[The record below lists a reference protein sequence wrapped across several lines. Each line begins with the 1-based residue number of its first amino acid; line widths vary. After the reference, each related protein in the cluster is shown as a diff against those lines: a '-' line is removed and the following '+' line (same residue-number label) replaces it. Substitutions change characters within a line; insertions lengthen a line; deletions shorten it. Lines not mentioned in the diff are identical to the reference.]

1 MTSPKDDLEEL
12 KPDVGDGGAL
22 TSPDEE
28 RAEDVSVVALVDESA
43 MQARRTQEG
52 AGAAAVDVVRDRAV
66 RPGTVAV
73 VDEPGESDEPGEAEG
88 PDQAAEPVE
97 GAVAAESAE
106 LEPESEAERTGD
118 EPSATPDEPGGERAQ
133 AGEPDP
139 DAEGPTESAAVVG
152 EGESG
157 EPGEA
162 EGPDPAEQ
170 PLEGAV
176 AAESASS
183 TESDSAEPEAREAGA
198 ADVAEDADSAYRA
211 GSEAPDESGAPGS
224 ELPESGEPTAV
235 EAEPDE
241 LDEPAAEADDGVG
254 SVGSAGSDDRA
265 SGVGSDTGGDG
276 DDSETGDMAGE
287 SVRAGA
293 PDSESDDRADA
304 HAHKAAAGGVEDAD
318 DSEGT
323 ADADDTAD
331 AEYIENAEG
340 AEGTEGAEDTDS
352 TAAEPY
358 AERASAADGAD
369 DADEA
374 AEAVPEA
381 VEAAADTADVEP
393 SGAESAELAD
403 LAEPAGPAEAAPR
416 TEAPARAPEVEDL
429 GADAVAIEPG
439 VLLEADDEGS
449 QGDAEAG
456 ADTAEADAAGES
468 DEAVESEA
476 AEKPGTSK
484 SSERSEKA
492 IDLPP
497 SYPPARRPRPLPVPG
512 EEEDDSEED
521 RPRRGWLST
530 LAVVVVVL
538 ALSAFIKTH
547 IVQTFAIP
555 SGSMENTL
563 QTEDHVSVRMYHPHD
578 VHRGDVVVFTD
589 PGGWLDTEEPSGI
602 NGIVRDGLI
611 LTGLL
616 PENSGHHLIKRVI
629 GVSGDRI
636 TSDGAGALT
645 VNGVPLQETY
655 IKDGAA
661 PSLVPF
667 DIIVPE
673 GCIWVMGDNRSNSS
687 DSRFHQDDPHGGA
700 VPLDDV
706 VGVATNVVWPV
717 SRWDSLDEGEA
728 VFRDVPDPNR

>member
-43 MQARRTQEG
+43 MQARWTQEG
-52 AGAAAVDVVRDRAV
+52 AGAAVVDVVRDRAV

-88 PDQAAEPVE
+88 PDEPVE

-118 EPSATPDEPGGERAQ
+118 EPSATPDEPGGERAR

-170 PLEGAV
+170 PVEGAV

-198 ADVAEDADSAYRA
+198 ADSAENADSAYRA

-254 SVGSAGSDDRA
+254 SVGSADGAGS
-265 SGVGSDTGGDG
+265 VGSDTGDDG
-276 DDSETGDMAGE
+276 DDSETGDMAGK

-304 HAHKAAAGGVEDAD
+304 HAHEAAAGGVEDAD
-318 DSEGT
+318 ESEGT
-323 ADADDTAD
+323 ADADHTAD

-340 AEGTEGAEDTDS
+340 TEGAEDTEP

-393 SGAESAELAD
+393 SGAEPAELAA

-416 TEAPARAPEVEDL
+416 TEEPARVPEVEDL
-429 GADAVAIEPG
+429 GAGTVAVEPG
-439 VLLEADDEGS
+439 VRLEADDEGS

-456 ADTAEADAAGES
+456 VDSAEAGAAGEL

-484 SSERSEKA
+484 SSESSEKA
-492 IDLPP
+492 TDLPP

>member
-28 RAEDVSVVALVDESA
+28 RAEDVSVVALVDEST

-73 VDEPGESDEPGEAEG
+73 VDEPGEPDEPGEAEG
-88 PDQAAEPVE
+88 PDEPVE

-118 EPSATPDEPGGERAQ
+118 EPSATPDEPGGERAR

-139 DAEGPTESAAVVG
+139 DAEEPAGAVG

-170 PLEGAV
+170 PVEGAV

-198 ADVAEDADSAYRA
+198 ADVAENADSAYRA

-241 LDEPAAEADDGVG
+241 LDEAAAEADDGVG
-254 SVGSAGSDDRA
+254 SA
-265 SGVGSDTGGDG
+265 GSDTGDDG

-293 PDSESDDRADA
+293 PESESDDRADA
-304 HAHKAAAGGVEDAD
+304 HAHEAAAGGVEDAD
-318 DSEGT
+318 ESEGT

-331 AEYIENAEG
+331 ADYIENAEG
-340 AEGTEGAEDTDS
+340 TEGIEGAEDTEP

-393 SGAESAELAD
+393 SGAEPAELAA

-416 TEAPARAPEVEDL
+416 TEEPARVPEVEDL
-429 GADAVAIEPG
+429 GAGTVAVEPG
-439 VLLEADDEGS
+439 VRLEADDEGS

-456 ADTAEADAAGES
+456 VDSAEAGAAGEL

-484 SSERSEKA
+484 SSESSEKA
-492 IDLPP
+492 TDLPP

>member
-88 PDQAAEPVE
+88 PDEPVE

-118 EPSATPDEPGGERAQ
+118 EPSATPDEPGGERAR

-183 TESDSAEPEAREAGA
+183 TESDSAEPEARGAGA
-198 ADVAEDADSAYRA
+198 ADSAENADSAYRA

-235 EAEPDE
+235 EAEPNE

-254 SVGSAGSDDRA
+254 SVGSADGAGS
-265 SGVGSDTGGDG
+265 VGSDTGDDG
-276 DDSETGDMAGE
+276 DDPETGDMAGE

-293 PDSESDDRADA
+293 PESESDDRADA
-304 HAHKAAAGGVEDAD
+304 HAHEAAAGGVEDAD
-318 DSEGT
+318 ESEGA

-340 AEGTEGAEDTDS
+340 AEGTEGTEGAEDTDS

-374 AEAVPEA
+374 AEVVPEA
-381 VEAAADTADVEP
+381 VEAATDTADVEP
-393 SGAESAELAD
+393 SRAEPAELAD

-416 TEAPARAPEVEDL
+416 TEEPARAPEVEGL
-429 GADAVAIEPG
+429 GADAVAIESG

-456 ADTAEADAAGES
+456 VDSAEAGAAGEL

-484 SSERSEKA
+484 SSESSEKA
-492 IDLPP
+492 TDLPP

>member
-358 AERASAADGAD
+358 AERASAANDAD

-530 LAVVVVVL
+530 IAVVVVVL

>member
-43 MQARRTQEG
+43 MQARWTQEG
-52 AGAAAVDVVRDRAV
+52 AGAAVVDVVRDRAV

-88 PDQAAEPVE
+88 PDEPVE

-118 EPSATPDEPGGERAQ
+118 EPSATPDEPGGERAR

-170 PLEGAV
+170 PVEGAV

-198 ADVAEDADSAYRA
+198 ADSAENADSAYRA

-235 EAEPDE
+235 EAEPNE

-254 SVGSAGSDDRA
+254 SADGAGS
-265 SGVGSDTGGDG
+265 VGSDTGDDG
-276 DDSETGDMAGE
+276 DDPETGDMAGE

-293 PDSESDDRADA
+293 PESESDDRADA
-304 HAHKAAAGGVEDAD
+304 HAHEAAAGGVEDAD
-318 DSEGT
+318 ESEGA

-340 AEGTEGAEDTDS
+340 AEGTEGTEGAEDTDS

-374 AEAVPEA
+374 AEVVPEA
-381 VEAAADTADVEP
+381 VEAATDTADVEP
-393 SGAESAELAD
+393 SGAEPAELAD

-416 TEAPARAPEVEDL
+416 TEEPARAPEVEGL
-429 GADAVAIEPG
+429 GADAVAIESG

-456 ADTAEADAAGES
+456 VDSAEAGAAGEL

-484 SSERSEKA
+484 SSESSEKA
-492 IDLPP
+492 TDLPP

>member
-1 MTSPKDDLEEL
+1 VTSPKDDLEEL

-88 PDQAAEPVE
+88 PDEPVE
-97 GAVAAESAE
+97 GAVAVESAE
-106 LEPESEAERTGD
+106 LEPDEAERTGD

-139 DAEGPTESAAVVG
+139 DAEGLTESAAVVG

-157 EPGEA
+157 ELGEPDEA

-170 PLEGAV
+170 PVEGAV

-198 ADVAEDADSAYRA
+198 ADSAENADSAYRA

-254 SVGSAGSDDRA
+254 SVGS
-265 SGVGSDTGGDG
+265 DTGDDG

-293 PDSESDDRADA
+293 PESESDDRADA
-304 HAHKAAAGGVEDAD
+304 HAHEAAAGGVEDAD
-318 DSEGT
+318 ESEGA

-374 AEAVPEA
+374 AEVVPEA
-381 VEAAADTADVEP
+381 VEAATDTADVEP
-393 SGAESAELAD
+393 SGAEPAELAD

-416 TEAPARAPEVEDL
+416 TEEPARAPEVEGL
-429 GADAVAIEPG
+429 GAVAVEPG
-439 VLLEADDEGS
+439 VRLEADDEGS

-456 ADTAEADAAGES
+456 VDSAEAGAAGEL

-484 SSERSEKA
+484 SSESSEKA
-492 IDLPP
+492 TDLPP

>member
-43 MQARRTQEG
+43 MQARWTQEG
-52 AGAAAVDVVRDRAV
+52 AGAAVVDVVRDRAV

-88 PDQAAEPVE
+88 PDEPVE

-118 EPSATPDEPGGERAQ
+118 EPSATPDEPGGERAR

-139 DAEGPTESAAVVG
+139 DAEEPAGAVG

-170 PLEGAV
+170 PVEGAV

-198 ADVAEDADSAYRA
+198 ADSAENADSAYRA

-358 AERASAADGAD
+358 AERASAANDAD

-429 GADAVAIEPG
+429 GADAVEPG

-456 ADTAEADAAGES
+456 VDSAEAGAAGEL

-484 SSERSEKA
+484 SSESSEKA
-492 IDLPP
+492 TDLPP

-578 VHRGDVVVFTD
+578 VHRGDIVVFTD

>member
-28 RAEDVSVVALVDESA
+28 RAEDVSVVALVDEST

-73 VDEPGESDEPGEAEG
+73 VDEPGESDEPGEVEG
-88 PDQAAEPVE
+88 PDEPVE

-118 EPSATPDEPGGERAQ
+118 EPSATPDEPGGERAR

-157 EPGEA
+157 ELGELDEA

-170 PLEGAV
+170 PVEGAV

-198 ADVAEDADSAYRA
+198 ADSAENADSAYRA

-254 SVGSAGSDDRA
+254 SA
-265 SGVGSDTGGDG
+265 GSDTGDDG

-293 PDSESDDRADA
+293 PESESDDRADA
-304 HAHKAAAGGVEDAD
+304 HAHEAAAGGVEDAD

-340 AEGTEGAEDTDS
+340 AEDAESTENTEP

-358 AERASAADGAD
+358 AERASAANDAD

-416 TEAPARAPEVEDL
+416 TEEPARAPEVEDL
-429 GADAVAIEPG
+429 GADAVEPG

-456 ADTAEADAAGES
+456 VDSAEAGAAGEL

-484 SSERSEKA
+484 SSESSEKA
-492 IDLPP
+492 TDLPP

-530 LAVVVVVL
+530 IAVVVVVL

>member
-43 MQARRTQEG
+43 MQARWTQEG

-73 VDEPGESDEPGEAEG
+73 VDEPGESDELGEAEG

-254 SVGSAGSDDRA
+254 SVGS
-265 SGVGSDTGGDG
+265 DTGDDG

-293 PDSESDDRADA
+293 PESESDDRADA
-304 HAHKAAAGGVEDAD
+304 HAHEAAAGGVEDAD
-318 DSEGT
+318 ESEGA

-393 SGAESAELAD
+393 SGAEPAELAA
-403 LAEPAGPAEAAPR
+403 LAEPAGPAERAPR
-416 TEAPARAPEVEDL
+416 TEEPVRAPEVEGL
-429 GADAVAIEPG
+429 GAGAGAVEPG
-439 VLLEADDEGS
+439 ALREADDEGS
-449 QGDAEAG
+449 EDDAEAG
-456 ADTAEADAAGES
+456 ADTVEAGAAGES

-484 SSERSEKA
+484 SSESSEKA
-492 IDLPP
+492 TDLPP

>member
-43 MQARRTQEG
+43 MQTRRTQEG

-73 VDEPGESDEPGEAEG
+73 VDEPGEPDEPGEAEG
-88 PDQAAEPVE
+88 PDEPVE

-118 EPSATPDEPGGERAQ
+118 EPSATPDEPGGERAR

-157 EPGEA
+157 ELGEPDEA

-176 AAESASS
+176 AAESAFSS
-183 TESDSAEPEAREAGA
+183 ESDSAEPEAREAGA
-198 ADVAEDADSAYRA
+198 ADSAENADSAYRA

-241 LDEPAAEADDGVG
+241 LDEAAAEADDGVG
-254 SVGSAGSDDRA
+254 SA
-265 SGVGSDTGGDG
+265 GSDTGDDG

-293 PDSESDDRADA
+293 PESESDDRADA
-304 HAHKAAAGGVEDAD
+304 HAHEAAAGGVEDAD

-340 AEGTEGAEDTDS
+340 AEDAESTENTEP

-358 AERASAADGAD
+358 AERASAANNAD

-416 TEAPARAPEVEDL
+416 TEEPARAPEVEDL

>member
-28 RAEDVSVVALVDESA
+28 RAEDVSVVALVDEST

-52 AGAAAVDVVRDRAV
+52 VGAAAVDVVRDRAV

-73 VDEPGESDEPGEAEG
+73 VDEPGEPDEPGEAEG
-88 PDQAAEPVE
+88 PDEPVE

-118 EPSATPDEPGGERAQ
+118 EPSATPDEPGGERAR
-133 AGEPDP
+133 A
-139 DAEGPTESAAVVG
+139 
-152 EGESG
+152 
-157 EPGEA
+157 GEA

-170 PLEGAV
+170 PVEGAV

-198 ADVAEDADSAYRA
+198 ADSAENADSAYRA

-254 SVGSAGSDDRA
+254 SVGSADGAGS
-265 SGVGSDTGGDG
+265 VGSDTGDDG

-293 PDSESDDRADA
+293 PESESDDRADA
-304 HAHKAAAGGVEDAD
+304 HAHEAAAGGVEDAD
-318 DSEGT
+318 ESEGA

-374 AEAVPEA
+374 AEVVPEA
-381 VEAAADTADVEP
+381 VEAATDTADVEP
-393 SGAESAELAD
+393 SGAEPAELAD

-416 TEAPARAPEVEDL
+416 TEEPARAPEVEGL
-429 GADAVAIEPG
+429 GADAVAIESG

-456 ADTAEADAAGES
+456 VDSAEAGAAGEL
-468 DEAVESEA
+468 DEAVDSEA

-484 SSERSEKA
+484 SSESSEKA
-492 IDLPP
+492 TDLPP

-578 VHRGDVVVFTD
+578 VHRGDIVVFTD

>member
-43 MQARRTQEG
+43 MQARWTQEG

-88 PDQAAEPVE
+88 PDEPVE

-118 EPSATPDEPGGERAQ
+118 EPSATPDEPGGERAR

-139 DAEGPTESAAVVG
+139 DAEEPAGAVG

-170 PLEGAV
+170 PVEGAV

-241 LDEPAAEADDGVG
+241 LDEAAAEADDG
-254 SVGSAGSDDRA
+254 VGSAGSDDRA

-304 HAHKAAAGGVEDAD
+304 HAHEAAAGGVEDAD

-331 AEYIENAEG
+331 AGYIENAEG
-340 AEGTEGAEDTDS
+340 AEDAESTENTEP

-358 AERASAADGAD
+358 AERASAANDAD

-374 AEAVPEA
+374 AEAVSEA

-416 TEAPARAPEVEDL
+416 TEEPARAPEVEDL

-449 QGDAEAG
+449 EDDAEAG
-456 ADTAEADAAGES
+456 ADTVEAGAAGES
-468 DEAVESEA
+468 DEVLEPDE
-476 AEKPGTSK
+476 AEKPGTS
-484 SSERSEKA
+484 EKAA

-512 EEEDDSEED
+512 EEEDDSQED

-589 PGGWLDTEEPSGI
+589 PGGWLDTQEPSGI

-629 GVSGDRI
+629 GLSGDRI

-645 VNGVPLQETY
+645 VNGVPLKETY

>member
-43 MQARRTQEG
+43 MQARWTQEG
-52 AGAAAVDVVRDRAV
+52 AGAAVVDVVRDRAV

-88 PDQAAEPVE
+88 PDEPVE

-118 EPSATPDEPGGERAQ
+118 EPSATPDEPGGERAR

-139 DAEGPTESAAVVG
+139 DAEGPAGAVG

-170 PLEGAV
+170 PVEGAV

-254 SVGSAGSDDRA
+254 SVGSADGAGS
-265 SGVGSDTGGDG
+265 VGSDTGDDG

-293 PDSESDDRADA
+293 PESESDDRADA
-304 HAHKAAAGGVEDAD
+304 HAHEAAAGGVEDAD
-318 DSEGT
+318 ESEGA

-374 AEAVPEA
+374 AEVVPEA
-381 VEAAADTADVEP
+381 VEAATDTADVEP
-393 SGAESAELAD
+393 SGAEPAELAD

-416 TEAPARAPEVEDL
+416 TEEPARAPEVEGL
-429 GADAVAIEPG
+429 GADAVAIESG

-456 ADTAEADAAGES
+456 VDSAEAGAAGEL

-484 SSERSEKA
+484 SSESSEKA
-492 IDLPP
+492 TDLPP

>member
-28 RAEDVSVVALVDESA
+28 RAEDVSVVALVDEST

-73 VDEPGESDEPGEAEG
+73 VDEPGEPDEPGEAEG
-88 PDQAAEPVE
+88 PDEPVE

-118 EPSATPDEPGGERAQ
+118 EPSATPDEPGGERAR

-157 EPGEA
+157 ELGEPDEA

-170 PLEGAV
+170 PVEGAV

-198 ADVAEDADSAYRA
+198 ADVAENADSAYRA

-254 SVGSAGSDDRA
+254 SA
-265 SGVGSDTGGDG
+265 GSDTGDDG

-293 PDSESDDRADA
+293 PESESDDRADA
-304 HAHKAAAGGVEDAD
+304 HAHEAAAGGVEDAD

-340 AEGTEGAEDTDS
+340 AEDAESTENTEP

-358 AERASAADGAD
+358 AERASAANDAD

-393 SGAESAELAD
+393 SGAEPAELAA

-416 TEAPARAPEVEDL
+416 TEEPARAPEVEDL
-429 GADAVAIEPG
+429 GADAVEPG

-456 ADTAEADAAGES
+456 VDSAEAGAAGEL

-484 SSERSEKA
+484 SSESSEKA
-492 IDLPP
+492 TDLPP

-530 LAVVVVVL
+530 IAVVVVVL

>member
-43 MQARRTQEG
+43 MQARRTQQG
-52 AGAAAVDVVRDRAV
+52 AEAAEVDVVRDRAAEPESIAVVDESGESDGAGGAEGADEAEESVEGESAEPQPESARAEPVAAPDEPEGGRV
-66 RPGTVAV
+66 RGGDPVRDSDGEEPAGPVAV
-73 VDEPGESDEPGEAEG
+73 VDESAEPDEAGGAEGTDEAE
-88 PDQAAEPVE
+88 EPAE
-97 GAVAAESAE
+97 GAVV
-106 LEPESEAERTGD
+106 
-118 EPSATPDEPGGERAQ
+118 
-133 AGEPDP
+133 
-139 DAEGPTESAAVVG
+139 AV
-152 EGESG
+152 
-157 EPGEA
+157 
-162 EGPDPAEQ
+162 
-170 PLEGAV
+170 
-176 AAESASS
+176 SASS
-183 TESDSAEPEAREAGA
+183 VESDSAEPEAREAGA
-198 ADVAEDADSAYRA
+198 ADVAENADSAYRA

-224 ELPESGEPTAV
+224 DLPESGEPTAV

-241 LDEPAAEADDGVG
+241 LDKPAAEADDGVG
-254 SVGSAGSDDRA
+254 SVDSDDRA
-265 SGVGSDTGGDG
+265 GSVDSNTGDDG
-276 DDSETGDMAGE
+276 DDGDNSETGEIAGE
-287 SVRAGA
+287 PVRAGA
-293 PDSESDDRADA
+293 PDSESDDQADA
-304 HAHKAAAGGVEDAD
+304 HAYEAAAGGVEDAG
-318 DSEGT
+318 DSEST
-323 ADADDTAD
+323 AGADDTAD
-331 AEYIENAEG
+331 AEYIG
-340 AEGTEGAEDTDS
+340 DAEDTEDAEP
-352 TAAEPY
+352 TAAEPH
-358 AERASAADGAD
+358 AERAPAADAAD
-369 DADEA
+369 AAETADETG
-374 AEAVPEA
+374 EAT
-381 VEAAADTADVEP
+381 ADIDDVEP
-393 SGAESAELAD
+393 SGAELAELAKLAEPAE
-403 LAEPAGPAEAAPR
+403 LAEPAGPAERAPR
-416 TEAPARAPEVEDL
+416 TEEPVRAPEVEGL
-429 GADAVAIEPG
+429 GAGAGAVEPG
-439 VLLEADDEGS
+439 ALREADDEGS
-449 QGDAEAG
+449 EDDAEAG
-456 ADTAEADAAGES
+456 ADTVEAGAAGES
-468 DEAVESEA
+468 DEVLEPDE

-484 SSERSEKA
+484 SSEKA
-492 IDLPP
+492 TELPP

-512 EEEDDSEED
+512 EEEDDSQED

-589 PGGWLDTEEPSGI
+589 PGGWLDTQEPSGI

-629 GVSGDRI
+629 GLSGDRI

-645 VNGVPLQETY
+645 VNGVPLKETY

>member
-43 MQARRTQEG
+43 MQARWTQEG
-52 AGAAAVDVVRDRAV
+52 AGAAVVDVVRDRAV

-73 VDEPGESDEPGEAEG
+73 VDEPGEPDEPGEAEG
-88 PDQAAEPVE
+88 PDEPVE

-118 EPSATPDEPGGERAQ
+118 EPSATPDEPGGERAR

-170 PLEGAV
+170 PVEGAV

-198 ADVAEDADSAYRA
+198 ADVAENADSAYRA

-241 LDEPAAEADDGVG
+241 LDEAAAEADDGVG
-254 SVGSAGSDDRA
+254 SA
-265 SGVGSDTGGDG
+265 GSDTGDDG

-293 PDSESDDRADA
+293 PESESDDRADA
-304 HAHKAAAGGVEDAD
+304 HAHEAAAGGVEDAD
-318 DSEGT
+318 ESEGA

-374 AEAVPEA
+374 AEVVPEA
-381 VEAAADTADVEP
+381 VEAATDTADVEP
-393 SGAESAELAD
+393 SGAEPAELAD

-416 TEAPARAPEVEDL
+416 TEEPARAPEVEGL
-429 GADAVAIEPG
+429 GADAVAIESG

-456 ADTAEADAAGES
+456 VDSAEAGAAGEL
-468 DEAVESEA
+468 DEAVDSEA

-484 SSERSEKA
+484 SSESSEKA
-492 IDLPP
+492 TDLPP

-578 VHRGDVVVFTD
+578 VHRGDIVVFTD

>member
-1 MTSPKDDLEEL
+1 MSRVGIVIASHSDLLARGVAEL
-12 KPDVGDGGAL
+12 AGQMAPGVAIGAAGGLEDGGLGTSYDRIEAAL
-22 TSPDEE
+22 
-28 RAEDVSVVALVDESA
+28 
-43 MQARRTQEG
+43 G
-52 AGAAAVDVVRDRAV
+52 AVLAAVDG
-66 RPGTVAV
+66 PGSGAV
-73 VDEPGESDEPGEAEG
+73 VLTDLGSATMT
-88 PDQAAEPVE
+88 
-97 GAVAAESAE
+97 AESVVE
-106 LEPESEAERTGD
+106 MSDSRERIRLVDT
-118 EPSATPDEPGGERAQ
+118 AL
-133 AGEPDP
+133 
-139 DAEGPTESAAVVG
+139 V
-152 EGESG
+152 
-157 EPGEA
+157 
-162 EGPDPAEQ
+162 
-170 PLEGAV
+170 EGAV

-198 ADVAEDADSAYRA
+198 ADSAENADSAYRA

-254 SVGSAGSDDRA
+254 SVGSADGAGS
-265 SGVGSDTGGDG
+265 VGSDTGDDG

-293 PDSESDDRADA
+293 PESESDDRADA
-304 HAHKAAAGGVEDAD
+304 HAHEAAAGGVEDAD
-318 DSEGT
+318 ESEGT

-331 AEYIENAEG
+331 ADYIENAEG
-340 AEGTEGAEDTDS
+340 TEGIEGAEDTEP

-393 SGAESAELAD
+393 SGAEPAELAA

-416 TEAPARAPEVEDL
+416 TEEPARVPEVEDL
-429 GADAVAIEPG
+429 GAGTVAVEPG
-439 VLLEADDEGS
+439 VRLEADDEGS

-456 ADTAEADAAGES
+456 VDSAEAGAAGEL

-484 SSERSEKA
+484 SSESSEKA
-492 IDLPP
+492 TDLPP

>member
-28 RAEDVSVVALVDESA
+28 RAEDVSVVALVDEST

-73 VDEPGESDEPGEAEG
+73 VDEPGEPDEPGEAEG
-88 PDQAAEPVE
+88 PDEPVE

-118 EPSATPDEPGGERAQ
+118 EPSATPDEPGGERAR

-157 EPGEA
+157 ELGEPDEA

-170 PLEGAV
+170 PVEGAV

-198 ADVAEDADSAYRA
+198 ADSAENADSAYRA

-254 SVGSAGSDDRA
+254 SA
-265 SGVGSDTGGDG
+265 GSDTGDDG

-293 PDSESDDRADA
+293 PESESDDRADA
-304 HAHKAAAGGVEDAD
+304 HAHEAAAGGVEDAD

-340 AEGTEGAEDTDS
+340 AEDAESTENTEP

-358 AERASAADGAD
+358 AERASAANDAD

-416 TEAPARAPEVEDL
+416 TEEPARAPEVEDL
-429 GADAVAIEPG
+429 GADAVEPG

-456 ADTAEADAAGES
+456 VDSAEAGAAGEL

-484 SSERSEKA
+484 SSESSEKA
-492 IDLPP
+492 TDLPP

-530 LAVVVVVL
+530 IAVVVVVL

>member
-43 MQARRTQEG
+43 MQTRRTQEG

-73 VDEPGESDEPGEAEG
+73 VDEPGEPDEPGEAEG
-88 PDQAAEPVE
+88 PDEPVE

-118 EPSATPDEPGGERAQ
+118 EPSATPDEPGGERAR

-157 EPGEA
+157 ELGEPDEA

-176 AAESASS
+176 AAESAFSS
-183 TESDSAEPEAREAGA
+183 ESDSAEPEAREAGA
-198 ADVAEDADSAYRA
+198 ADSAENADSAYRA

-241 LDEPAAEADDGVG
+241 LDEAAAEADDGVG
-254 SVGSAGSDDRA
+254 SA
-265 SGVGSDTGGDG
+265 GSDTGDDG

-293 PDSESDDRADA
+293 PESESDDRADA
-304 HAHKAAAGGVEDAD
+304 HAHEAAAGGVEDAD

-340 AEGTEGAEDTDS
+340 AEDAESTENTEP

-358 AERASAADGAD
+358 AERASAANNAD

-416 TEAPARAPEVEDL
+416 TEEPARAPEVEDL

-717 SRWDSLDEGEA
+717 NRWDSLDEGEA

>member
-1 MTSPKDDLEEL
+1 VTSPKDDLEEL

-88 PDQAAEPVE
+88 PDEPVE

-118 EPSATPDEPGGERAQ
+118 EPSATPDEPGGERAR

-198 ADVAEDADSAYRA
+198 ADSAENADSAYRA

-235 EAEPDE
+235 EAEPNE

-254 SVGSAGSDDRA
+254 SVGSADGAGS
-265 SGVGSDTGGDG
+265 VGSDTGDDG
-276 DDSETGDMAGE
+276 DDPETGDMAGE

-293 PDSESDDRADA
+293 PESESDDRADA
-304 HAHKAAAGGVEDAD
+304 HAHEAAAGGVEDAD
-318 DSEGT
+318 ESEGA

-331 AEYIENAEG
+331 AEYIENAEGAEG

-358 AERASAADGAD
+358 AERASAANDAD

-578 VHRGDVVVFTD
+578 VHRGDIVVFTD

>member
-43 MQARRTQEG
+43 MQARWTQEG
-52 AGAAAVDVVRDRAV
+52 AGAAVVDVVRDRAV

-88 PDQAAEPVE
+88 PDEPVE
-97 GAVAAESAE
+97 GGVAAESAE

-118 EPSATPDEPGGERAQ
+118 EPSATPDEPGGERAR

-139 DAEGPTESAAVVG
+139 DAEGPAGAVG

-170 PLEGAV
+170 PVEGAV

-198 ADVAEDADSAYRA
+198 ADSAENADSAYRA

-254 SVGSAGSDDRA
+254 SVDSDDRA
-265 SGVGSDTGGDG
+265 GSVDSNTGDDG
-276 DDSETGDMAGE
+276 DDGDNSETGEIAGE
-287 SVRAGA
+287 PMRAGA
-293 PDSESDDRADA
+293 PDSEPDDRADA
-304 HAHKAAAGGVEDAD
+304 HAYEVATDGVEDAD
-318 DSEGT
+318 DS
-323 ADADDTAD
+323 DDTAD
-331 AEYIENAEG
+331 AEYIG
-340 AEGTEGAEDTDS
+340 DAEDTEDAEP
-352 TAAEPY
+352 TAAEPH
-358 AERASAADGAD
+358 AERAPAADAAD
-369 DADEA
+369 AAETADETG
-374 AEAVPEA
+374 EAT
-381 VEAAADTADVEP
+381 ADIDDVEP
-393 SGAESAELAD
+393 SGAELAELAKLAEPAE
-403 LAEPAGPAEAAPR
+403 LAEPAGPAERAPR
-416 TEAPARAPEVEDL
+416 TEEPVRAPEVEGL
-429 GADAVAIEPG
+429 GAGAGAVEPG
-439 VLLEADDEGS
+439 ALREADDEGS
-449 QGDAEAG
+449 EDDAEAG
-456 ADTAEADAAGES
+456 ADTVEAGAAGES

-484 SSERSEKA
+484 SSESSEKA
-492 IDLPP
+492 TDLPP

-512 EEEDDSEED
+512 EEEDDSQED

-530 LAVVVVVL
+530 IAVVVVVL

-629 GVSGDRI
+629 GLSGDRI

-645 VNGVPLQETY
+645 VNGVPLLETY

>member
-43 MQARRTQEG
+43 MQARWTQEG
-52 AGAAAVDVVRDRAV
+52 AGAAAVDVVRDRAAE
-66 RPGTVAV
+66 PESVAV
-73 VDEPGESDEPGEAEG
+73 VDESGESDGAGGAEGADEAEESVEG
-88 PDQAAEPVE
+88 ESAEPQPESARAEPVAAPDEPEGGRVRGGDPVRDSDGEEPAGPVAVVDESAEPDEAGGAEGTDEAEEPAE
-97 GAVAAESAE
+97 GAVV
-106 LEPESEAERTGD
+106 
-118 EPSATPDEPGGERAQ
+118 
-133 AGEPDP
+133 
-139 DAEGPTESAAVVG
+139 AV
-152 EGESG
+152 
-157 EPGEA
+157 
-162 EGPDPAEQ
+162 
-170 PLEGAV
+170 
-176 AAESASS
+176 SASS

-198 ADVAEDADSAYRA
+198 ADVAENADSAYRA

-254 SVGSAGSDDRA
+254 SVGSADGAGS
-265 SGVGSDTGGDG
+265 VGSDTGDDG

-293 PDSESDDRADA
+293 PESESDDRADA
-304 HAHKAAAGGVEDAD
+304 HAHEAAAGGVEDAD
-318 DSEGT
+318 ESEGA

-374 AEAVPEA
+374 AEVVPEA
-381 VEAAADTADVEP
+381 VEAATDTADVEP
-393 SGAESAELAD
+393 SGAELAELAKLAEPAE
-403 LAEPAGPAEAAPR
+403 LAEPAGPAERAPR
-416 TEAPARAPEVEDL
+416 TEEPVRAPEVEGL
-429 GADAVAIEPG
+429 GAGAGAVEPG
-439 VLLEADDEGS
+439 ALREADDEGS
-449 QGDAEAG
+449 EDDAEAG
-456 ADTAEADAAGES
+456 ADTVEAGAAGKS
-468 DEAVESEA
+468 DEVLEPDE
-476 AEKPGTSK
+476 AEKPET
-484 SSERSEKA
+484 SEKAA

-512 EEEDDSEED
+512 EEEDDSQED

-589 PGGWLDTEEPSGI
+589 PGGWLDTQEPSGI

-629 GVSGDRI
+629 GLSGDRI

-645 VNGVPLQETY
+645 VNGVPLKETY

>member
-43 MQARRTQEG
+43 MQARRTQQG
-52 AGAAAVDVVRDRAV
+52 AEAAEVDVVRDRAAEPESIAVVDESGESDGAGGAEGADEAEESVEGESAEPQPESARAEPVAAPDEPEGGRV
-66 RPGTVAV
+66 RGGDPVRDSDGEEPAGPVAV
-73 VDEPGESDEPGEAEG
+73 VDESAEPDEAGGAEGTDEAE
-88 PDQAAEPVE
+88 EPAE
-97 GAVAAESAE
+97 GAVV
-106 LEPESEAERTGD
+106 
-118 EPSATPDEPGGERAQ
+118 
-133 AGEPDP
+133 
-139 DAEGPTESAAVVG
+139 AV
-152 EGESG
+152 
-157 EPGEA
+157 
-162 EGPDPAEQ
+162 
-170 PLEGAV
+170 
-176 AAESASS
+176 SASS
-183 TESDSAEPEAREAGA
+183 VESDSAEPEAREAGA
-198 ADVAEDADSAYRA
+198 ADVAENADSAYRA

-241 LDEPAAEADDGVG
+241 LDEPAAEAD
-254 SVGSAGSDDRA
+254 GSADGAGRAGS
-265 SGVGSDTGGDG
+265 VGSDTGDDG

-293 PDSESDDRADA
+293 PASESDDRADA
-304 HAHKAAAGGVEDAD
+304 HAHEAAAGGVEDAD
-318 DSEGT
+318 ESEGA

-374 AEAVPEA
+374 AEVVPEA
-381 VEAAADTADVEP
+381 VEAATDTADVEP
-393 SGAESAELAD
+393 SGAEPAELAD

-416 TEAPARAPEVEDL
+416 TEEPARAPEVEDL
-429 GADAVAIEPG
+429 GADAVEPG

-456 ADTAEADAAGES
+456 VDSAEAGAAGEL

-484 SSERSEKA
+484 SSESSEKA
-492 IDLPP
+492 TDLPP

-589 PGGWLDTEEPSGI
+589 PGGWLDTQEPSGI

-629 GVSGDRI
+629 GLSGDRI

-645 VNGVPLQETY
+645 VNGVPLKETY

>member
-1 MTSPKDDLEEL
+1 M
-12 KPDVGDGGAL
+12 
-22 TSPDEE
+22 
-28 RAEDVSVVALVDESA
+28 
-43 MQARRTQEG
+43 
-52 AGAAAVDVVRDRAV
+52 
-66 RPGTVAV
+66 
-73 VDEPGESDEPGEAEG
+73 
-88 PDQAAEPVE
+88 
-97 GAVAAESAE
+97 
-106 LEPESEAERTGD
+106 
-118 EPSATPDEPGGERAQ
+118 
-133 AGEPDP
+133 
-139 DAEGPTESAAVVG
+139 
-152 EGESG
+152 
-157 EPGEA
+157 
-162 EGPDPAEQ
+162 
-170 PLEGAV
+170 
-176 AAESASS
+176 
-183 TESDSAEPEAREAGA
+183 
-198 ADVAEDADSAYRA
+198 
-211 GSEAPDESGAPGS
+211 
-224 ELPESGEPTAV
+224 PESGEPTAV

-254 SVGSAGSDDRA
+254 SVGSADGAGS
-265 SGVGSDTGGDG
+265 VGSDTGDDG

-293 PDSESDDRADA
+293 PESESDDRADA
-304 HAHKAAAGGVEDAD
+304 HAHEAAAGGVEDAD
-318 DSEGT
+318 ESEGA

-374 AEAVPEA
+374 AEVVPEA
-381 VEAAADTADVEP
+381 VEAATDTADVEP
-393 SGAESAELAD
+393 SGAEPAELAD

-416 TEAPARAPEVEDL
+416 TEEPARAPEVEDL
-429 GADAVAIEPG
+429 GADAVEPG

-456 ADTAEADAAGES
+456 VDSAEAGAAGEL

-484 SSERSEKA
+484 SSESSEKA
-492 IDLPP
+492 TDLPP

-530 LAVVVVVL
+530 IAVVVVVL

-578 VHRGDVVVFTD
+578 VHRGDIVVFTD

>member
-28 RAEDVSVVALVDESA
+28 RAEDVSVVALVDEST

-73 VDEPGESDEPGEAEG
+73 VDEPGESDEPGEVEG
-88 PDQAAEPVE
+88 PDEPVE

-157 EPGEA
+157 ELGEPDEA

-170 PLEGAV
+170 PVEGAV

-198 ADVAEDADSAYRA
+198 ADVAENADSAYRA

-241 LDEPAAEADDGVG
+241 LDEAAAEADDGVG
-254 SVGSAGSDDRA
+254 SA
-265 SGVGSDTGGDG
+265 GSDTGDDG

-293 PDSESDDRADA
+293 PESESDDRADA
-304 HAHKAAAGGVEDAD
+304 HAHEAAAGGVEDAD
-318 DSEGT
+318 ESEGT

-331 AEYIENAEG
+331 ADYIENAEG
-340 AEGTEGAEDTDS
+340 TEGIEGAEDTEP

-416 TEAPARAPEVEDL
+416 TEEPARAPEVEDL

>member
-1 MTSPKDDLEEL
+1 MSRVGIVIASHSDLLARGVAEL
-12 KPDVGDGGAL
+12 AGQMAPGVAIGAAGGLEDGGLGTSYDRIEAAL
-22 TSPDEE
+22 E
-28 RAEDVSVVALVDESA
+28 AVL
-43 MQARRTQEG
+43 
-52 AGAAAVDVVRDRAV
+52 AAVDG
-66 RPGTVAV
+66 PGSGAV
-73 VDEPGESDEPGEAEG
+73 VLTDLGSATMT
-88 PDQAAEPVE
+88 
-97 GAVAAESAE
+97 AESVVE
-106 LEPESEAERTGD
+106 MSEAPERIRLVDT
-118 EPSATPDEPGGERAQ
+118 AL
-133 AGEPDP
+133 
-139 DAEGPTESAAVVG
+139 V
-152 EGESG
+152 
-157 EPGEA
+157 
-162 EGPDPAEQ
+162 
-170 PLEGAV
+170 EGAV

-198 ADVAEDADSAYRA
+198 ADSAENADSAYRA

-254 SVGSAGSDDRA
+254 SVGSADGAGS
-265 SGVGSDTGGDG
+265 VGSDTGDDG

-293 PDSESDDRADA
+293 PESESDDRADA
-304 HAHKAAAGGVEDAD
+304 HAHEAAAGGVEDAD
-318 DSEGT
+318 ESEGA

-374 AEAVPEA
+374 AEVVPEA
-381 VEAAADTADVEP
+381 VEAATDTADVEP
-393 SGAESAELAD
+393 SGAEPAELAD

-416 TEAPARAPEVEDL
+416 TEEPARAPEVEGL
-429 GADAVAIEPG
+429 GADAVAIESG

-456 ADTAEADAAGES
+456 VDSAEAGAAGEL
-468 DEAVESEA
+468 DEAVDSEA

-484 SSERSEKA
+484 SSESSEKA
-492 IDLPP
+492 TDLPP

-578 VHRGDVVVFTD
+578 VHRGDIVVFTD

>member
-1 MTSPKDDLEEL
+1 M
-12 KPDVGDGGAL
+12 
-22 TSPDEE
+22 
-28 RAEDVSVVALVDESA
+28 
-43 MQARRTQEG
+43 
-52 AGAAAVDVVRDRAV
+52 
-66 RPGTVAV
+66 
-73 VDEPGESDEPGEAEG
+73 
-88 PDQAAEPVE
+88 
-97 GAVAAESAE
+97 
-106 LEPESEAERTGD
+106 
-118 EPSATPDEPGGERAQ
+118 
-133 AGEPDP
+133 
-139 DAEGPTESAAVVG
+139 
-152 EGESG
+152 
-157 EPGEA
+157 
-162 EGPDPAEQ
+162 
-170 PLEGAV
+170 
-176 AAESASS
+176 
-183 TESDSAEPEAREAGA
+183 
-198 ADVAEDADSAYRA
+198 
-211 GSEAPDESGAPGS
+211 
-224 ELPESGEPTAV
+224 
-235 EAEPDE
+235 
-241 LDEPAAEADDGVG
+241 
-254 SVGSAGSDDRA
+254 
-265 SGVGSDTGGDG
+265 
-276 DDSETGDMAGE
+276 
-287 SVRAGA
+287 
-293 PDSESDDRADA
+293 
-304 HAHKAAAGGVEDAD
+304 
-318 DSEGT
+318 
-323 ADADDTAD
+323 
-331 AEYIENAEG
+331 
-340 AEGTEGAEDTDS
+340 
-352 TAAEPY
+352 
-358 AERASAADGAD
+358 
-369 DADEA
+369 
-374 AEAVPEA
+374 
-381 VEAAADTADVEP
+381 
-393 SGAESAELAD
+393 
-403 LAEPAGPAEAAPR
+403 
-416 TEAPARAPEVEDL
+416 
-429 GADAVAIEPG
+429 
-439 VLLEADDEGS
+439 LLEADDEGS

-530 LAVVVVVL
+530 IAVVVVVL

>member
-88 PDQAAEPVE
+88 PDEPVE

-118 EPSATPDEPGGERAQ
+118 EPSATPDEPGGERAR

-198 ADVAEDADSAYRA
+198 ADSAENADSAYRA

-235 EAEPDE
+235 EAEPNE

-254 SVGSAGSDDRA
+254 SVGSADGAGS
-265 SGVGSDTGGDG
+265 VGSDTGDDG
-276 DDSETGDMAGE
+276 DDPETGDMAGE

-293 PDSESDDRADA
+293 PESESDDRADA
-304 HAHKAAAGGVEDAD
+304 HAHEAAAGGVEDAD
-318 DSEGT
+318 ESEGA

-331 AEYIENAEG
+331 AEYIENAEGAEG

-358 AERASAADGAD
+358 AERASAANDAD

-578 VHRGDVVVFTD
+578 VHRGDIVVFTD

>member
-43 MQARRTQEG
+43 MQTRRTQEG

-73 VDEPGESDEPGEAEG
+73 VDEPGESDEPGEVEG

-97 GAVAAESAE
+97 GAVAVESAE
-106 LEPESEAERTGD
+106 LEPDEAERMGD
-118 EPSATPDEPGGERAQ
+118 EPSATPDKPGGERAQ

-157 EPGEA
+157 ELGEPDEA

-170 PLEGAV
+170 PVEGAV

-183 TESDSAEPEAREAGA
+183 TESDSAEPKAREAGA
-198 ADVAEDADSAYRA
+198 ADSAENADSAYRA

-304 HAHKAAAGGVEDAD
+304 HAHEAAAGGVEDAD

-331 AEYIENAEG
+331 AEYIEDAES
-340 AEGTEGAEDTDS
+340 TENTEP

-358 AERASAADGAD
+358 DERASAANDAD

-429 GADAVAIEPG
+429 SADAVAIEPG

>member
-43 MQARRTQEG
+43 MQTRRTQES

-73 VDEPGESDEPGEAEG
+73 VDEPGEAEG
-88 PDQAAEPVE
+88 PDQAAEPME

-157 EPGEA
+157 ELGEPDEA
-162 EGPDPAEQ
+162 EGPDPDEQ
-170 PLEGAV
+170 PVEGAV

-198 ADVAEDADSAYRA
+198 ADSAENADSAYRA

-241 LDEPAAEADDGVG
+241 LDEPAAEAD
-254 SVGSAGSDDRA
+254 GSADGAGRTGS
-265 SGVGSDTGGDG
+265 VGSDTGDDG
-276 DDSETGDMAGE
+276 DDSETGDMAGK

-304 HAHKAAAGGVEDAD
+304 YAHEAVGGVEDAD
-318 DSEGT
+318 ESEGT

-331 AEYIENAEG
+331 ADYIEKAEG
-340 AEGTEGAEDTDS
+340 IEGAEDTEP

-393 SGAESAELAD
+393 SGAEPAELAD

-416 TEAPARAPEVEDL
+416 TEEPARAPEVEDL
-429 GADAVAIEPG
+429 GAGTVAVEPG
-439 VLLEADDEGS
+439 VRLEADDEGS

-456 ADTAEADAAGES
+456 VDSAEAGAAGEL

-484 SSERSEKA
+484 SSESSEKA
-492 IDLPP
+492 TDLPP

-512 EEEDDSEED
+512 EEEDDSQED

-602 NGIVRDGLI
+602 NRIVRDGLI

-717 SRWDSLDEGEA
+717 SRWDSLDDGEA

>member
-1 MTSPKDDLEEL
+1 
-12 KPDVGDGGAL
+12 
-22 TSPDEE
+22 
-28 RAEDVSVVALVDESA
+28 
-43 MQARRTQEG
+43 
-52 AGAAAVDVVRDRAV
+52 
-66 RPGTVAV
+66 
-73 VDEPGESDEPGEAEG
+73 
-88 PDQAAEPVE
+88 
-97 GAVAAESAE
+97 
-106 LEPESEAERTGD
+106 
-118 EPSATPDEPGGERAQ
+118 
-133 AGEPDP
+133 
-139 DAEGPTESAAVVG
+139 
-152 EGESG
+152 
-157 EPGEA
+157 
-162 EGPDPAEQ
+162 
-170 PLEGAV
+170 
-176 AAESASS
+176 
-183 TESDSAEPEAREAGA
+183 
-198 ADVAEDADSAYRA
+198 
-211 GSEAPDESGAPGS
+211 
-224 ELPESGEPTAV
+224 
-235 EAEPDE
+235 
-241 LDEPAAEADDGVG
+241 
-254 SVGSAGSDDRA
+254 
-265 SGVGSDTGGDG
+265 
-276 DDSETGDMAGE
+276 MAGK

-304 HAHKAAAGGVEDAD
+304 HAHEAAAGGVEDAD
-318 DSEGT
+318 ESEGT
-323 ADADDTAD
+323 ADAD
-331 AEYIENAEG
+331 YIENAEG
-340 AEGTEGAEDTDS
+340 TEGIEGAEDTEP

-393 SGAESAELAD
+393 SGAEPAELAD

-416 TEAPARAPEVEDL
+416 TEEPARAPEVEGL
-429 GADAVAIEPG
+429 GAVAVEPG

-449 QGDAEAG
+449 QGDVEPGADIAEAG
-456 ADTAEADAAGES
+456 AAGES

-476 AEKPGTSK
+476 AENPGTSK
-484 SSERSEKA
+484 SSESSEKA
-492 IDLPP
+492 TELPP

-512 EEEDDSEED
+512 EEEDSEAEED

>member
-43 MQARRTQEG
+43 MQTRRTQEG

-73 VDEPGESDEPGEAEG
+73 VDEPGESDEPGEVEG
-88 PDQAAEPVE
+88 PDEPVE
-97 GAVAAESAE
+97 GAVAAESAF
-106 LEPESEAERTGD
+106 
-118 EPSATPDEPGGERAQ
+118 
-133 AGEPDP
+133 
-139 DAEGPTESAAVVG
+139 
-152 EGESG
+152 
-157 EPGEA
+157 
-162 EGPDPAEQ
+162 
-170 PLEGAV
+170 
-176 AAESASS
+176 SS
-183 TESDSAEPEAREAGA
+183 ESDSAEPEAREAGA
-198 ADVAEDADSAYRA
+198 ADSAENADSAYRA

-241 LDEPAAEADDGVG
+241 LDEPAAEAD
-254 SVGSAGSDDRA
+254 GSADGAGRAGS
-265 SGVGSDTGGDG
+265 VGSDTGDDG

-293 PDSESDDRADA
+293 PESESDDRADA
-304 HAHKAAAGGVEDAD
+304 HAHEAAAGGVEDAD
-318 DSEGT
+318 ESEGA

-374 AEAVPEA
+374 AEVVPEA
-381 VEAAADTADVEP
+381 VEAATDTADVEP
-393 SGAESAELAD
+393 SGAEPAELAD

-416 TEAPARAPEVEDL
+416 TEEPARAPEVEDL
-429 GADAVAIEPG
+429 GADAVEPG

-456 ADTAEADAAGES
+456 VDSAEAGAAGEL

-484 SSERSEKA
+484 SSESSEKA
-492 IDLPP
+492 TDLPP

-530 LAVVVVVL
+530 IAVVVVVL

>member
-88 PDQAAEPVE
+88 PDEPVE

-118 EPSATPDEPGGERAQ
+118 EPSATPDEPGGERAR

-198 ADVAEDADSAYRA
+198 ADSAENADSAYRA

-235 EAEPDE
+235 EAEPNE

-254 SVGSAGSDDRA
+254 SVGSADGAGS
-265 SGVGSDTGGDG
+265 VGSDTGDDG
-276 DDSETGDMAGE
+276 DDPETGDMAGE

-293 PDSESDDRADA
+293 PESESDDRADA
-304 HAHKAAAGGVEDAD
+304 HAHEAAAGGVEDAD
-318 DSEGT
+318 ESEGA

-331 AEYIENAEG
+331 AEYIENAEGAEG

-358 AERASAADGAD
+358 AERASAANDAD

>member
-43 MQARRTQEG
+43 MQTRRTQEG

-88 PDQAAEPVE
+88 PDEPVE

-118 EPSATPDEPGGERAQ
+118 EPSATPDEPGGERAR

-139 DAEGPTESAAVVG
+139 DAEGPAGAVG

-170 PLEGAV
+170 PVEGAV

-254 SVGSAGSDDRA
+254 SVGSADGAGS
-265 SGVGSDTGGDG
+265 VGSDTGDDG

-293 PDSESDDRADA
+293 PESESDDRADA
-304 HAHKAAAGGVEDAD
+304 HAHEAAAGGVEDAD
-318 DSEGT
+318 ESEGA

-374 AEAVPEA
+374 AEVVPEA
-381 VEAAADTADVEP
+381 VEAATDTADVEP
-393 SGAESAELAD
+393 SGAEPAELAD

-416 TEAPARAPEVEDL
+416 TEEPARAPEVEGL
-429 GADAVAIEPG
+429 GADAVAIESG

-456 ADTAEADAAGES
+456 VDSAEAGAAGEL

-484 SSERSEKA
+484 SSESSEKA
-492 IDLPP
+492 TDLPP

>member
-43 MQARRTQEG
+43 MQARWTQEG
-52 AGAAAVDVVRDRAV
+52 AGAAVVDVVRDRAV

-88 PDQAAEPVE
+88 PDEPVE

-118 EPSATPDEPGGERAQ
+118 EPSATPDEPGGERAR

-198 ADVAEDADSAYRA
+198 ADSAENADSAYRA

-241 LDEPAAEADDGVG
+241 LDEPAAEAD
-254 SVGSAGSDDRA
+254 GSADGAGRAGS
-265 SGVGSDTGGDG
+265 VGSDTGDDG

-293 PDSESDDRADA
+293 PESESDDRADA
-304 HAHKAAAGGVEDAD
+304 HAHEAAAGGVEDAD
-318 DSEGT
+318 ESEGA

-331 AEYIENAEG
+331 AEYIEN

-393 SGAESAELAD
+393 SGAEPAELAA

-416 TEAPARAPEVEDL
+416 TEEPARAPEVEGL
-429 GADAVAIEPG
+429 GADAVAIESG

-456 ADTAEADAAGES
+456 VDSAEAGAAGEL

-484 SSERSEKA
+484 SSESSEKA
-492 IDLPP
+492 TDLPP

>member
-88 PDQAAEPVE
+88 PDEPVE

-118 EPSATPDEPGGERAQ
+118 EPSATPDEPGGERAR

-139 DAEGPTESAAVVG
+139 DAEGPTESAAVAG

-157 EPGEA
+157 ELGELDEA

-170 PLEGAV
+170 PVEGAV

-198 ADVAEDADSAYRA
+198 ADSAENADSAYRA

-254 SVGSAGSDDRA
+254 SVGSADGAGS
-265 SGVGSDTGGDG
+265 VGSDTGDDG

-293 PDSESDDRADA
+293 PESESDDRADA
-304 HAHKAAAGGVEDAD
+304 HAHEAAAGGVEDAD

-358 AERASAADGAD
+358 AERASAANDAD

-456 ADTAEADAAGES
+456 VDSAEAGAAGEL

-484 SSERSEKA
+484 SSESSEKA
-492 IDLPP
+492 TDLPP

-530 LAVVVVVL
+530 IAVVVVVL

>member
-43 MQARRTQEG
+43 MQARWTQEG

-73 VDEPGESDEPGEAEG
+73 VDEPGESDELGEAEG

-254 SVGSAGSDDRA
+254 SVGSADGAGS
-265 SGVGSDTGGDG
+265 VGSDTGDDG
-276 DDSETGDMAGE
+276 DDPETGDMAGE

-293 PDSESDDRADA
+293 PESESDDRADA
-304 HAHKAAAGGVEDAD
+304 HAHEAAAGGVEDAD
-318 DSEGT
+318 ESEGA

-340 AEGTEGAEDTDS
+340 AEGTEGTEGAEDTDS

-374 AEAVPEA
+374 AEVVPEA
-381 VEAAADTADVEP
+381 VEAATDTADVEP
-393 SGAESAELAD
+393 SRAEPAELAD

-416 TEAPARAPEVEDL
+416 TEEPARVPEVEDL
-429 GADAVAIEPG
+429 GAGTVAVEPG
-439 VLLEADDEGS
+439 VRLEADDEGS

-456 ADTAEADAAGES
+456 VDSAEAGAAGEL

-484 SSERSEKA
+484 SSESSEKA
-492 IDLPP
+492 TDLPP

>member
-88 PDQAAEPVE
+88 PDEPVE

-118 EPSATPDEPGGERAQ
+118 EPSATPDEPGGERAR

-176 AAESASS
+176 AAESAFSS
-183 TESDSAEPEAREAGA
+183 ESDSAEPEAREAGA
-198 ADVAEDADSAYRA
+198 ADSAENADSAYRA

-235 EAEPDE
+235 EAEPNE

-254 SVGSAGSDDRA
+254 SVGSADGAGS
-265 SGVGSDTGGDG
+265 VGSDTGDDG
-276 DDSETGDMAGE
+276 DDPETGDMAGE

-293 PDSESDDRADA
+293 PESESDDRADA
-304 HAHKAAAGGVEDAD
+304 HAHEAAAGGVEDAD
-318 DSEGT
+318 ESEGA

-340 AEGTEGAEDTDS
+340 AEGTEGTEGAEDTDS

-374 AEAVPEA
+374 AEVVPEA
-381 VEAAADTADVEP
+381 VEAATDTADVEP
-393 SGAESAELAD
+393 SRAEPAELAD

-416 TEAPARAPEVEDL
+416 TEEPARAPEVEGL
-429 GADAVAIEPG
+429 GADAVAIESG

-456 ADTAEADAAGES
+456 VDSAEAGAAGEL

-484 SSERSEKA
+484 SSESSEKA
-492 IDLPP
+492 TDLPP

>member
-43 MQARRTQEG
+43 MQTRRTQES

-157 EPGEA
+157 ELGEPDEA

-170 PLEGAV
+170 PVEGAV

-323 ADADDTAD
+323 ADA
-331 AEYIENAEG
+331 EYIENAEG

-358 AERASAADGAD
+358 AERASAANDAD

-429 GADAVAIEPG
+429 GADAVEPG

-456 ADTAEADAAGES
+456 VDSAEAGAAGEL

-484 SSERSEKA
+484 SSESSEKA
-492 IDLPP
+492 TDLPP

-530 LAVVVVVL
+530 IAVVVVVL